1 MMKNITKYQTIL
13 ICFLVFSACA
23 STNNDDIT
31 KAEWLM
37 GTWETKTERGS
48 IYETWSKSANDEF
61 SGRSYTVK
69 GKDTIVFEHIQLI
82 QGQDSLFYIP
92 TVKAQ
97 NDGLPVRFASKS
109 ISEQKLVFEN
119 PNHDFPQ
126 VITYKKVNADS
137 LIAVISGIR
146 NGQEDEQIFPMK
158 RVKYLSVS
166 Q

>member
-1 MMKNITKYQTIL
+1 MKNITKYHTIL
-13 ICFLVFSACA
+13 ICFLVFSACT

-37 GTWETKTERGS
+37 GTWENKTERGS
-48 IYETWSKSANDEF
+48 IYETWSKTTNGEF

-97 NDGLPVRFASKS
+97 NDGLPVRFAGKS